1 MNRRNSRIV
10 YKSQTNAVDY
20 AYMSIAYVSRN
31 NTYKK

>member
-20 AYMSIAYVSRN
+20 AYIAYVSRN